1 MPHPRPASARLLL
14 VVAIVAI
21 AFVALW
27 FLLRD
32 TETPAPT
39 SRSADAGALT
49 GSASH
54 SAPVPPTLA
63 DASERGVDPFPPPPE
78 LPPQPPPP
86 TPRDT
91 YATETRDAPWA
102 APTEATLRK
111 RFAVLHGGKL
121 AEVACH
127 TSVCELVIT
136 GTKAEVGQ
144 TIADLEGARGL
155 HDISTGQFLT
165 APEQKPD
172 GSIVLRIYASFER

>member
-14 VVAIVAI
+14 VVAILVI
-21 AFVALW
+21 AVVALW

-39 SRSADAGALT
+39 SRSPEADART
-49 GSASH
+49 GSAAH
-54 SAPVPPTLA
+54 SAPSPPILA
-63 DASERGVDPFPPPPE
+63 DAPARGSDHPE
-78 LPPQPPPP
+78 LPPPP

-111 RFAVLHGGKL
+111 RFATIRGGKL
-121 AEVACH
+121 AGVTCH
-127 TSVCELVIT
+127 ASVCELVIA

-172 GSIVLRIYASFER
+172 GSIALRIYASFAR

>member
-39 SRSADAGALT
+39 STSADAGALT

-54 SAPVPPTLA
+54 SAPVPPALA
-63 DASERGVDPFPPPPE
+63 DAPARSDHPE

-111 RFAVLHGGKL
+111 RVTALRGGKL
-121 AEVACH
+121 TGVACRA
-127 TSVCELVIT
+127 SVCELVIA

-144 TIADLEGARGL
+144 TIAELEGARGL

-172 GSIVLRIYASFER
+172 GSIVLRIYASFAR